1 MIDDGAIK
9 ISNAEKNYNHL
20 PASISNSRCGLIIH
34 CCEICLRALP
44 SLIITYFLLLK
55 GTPHWHHTDPSL
67 LVETSL
73 LQRDIMMAT
82 VMTSD
87 VSSTQAITTLP
98 TTPSGF
104 QTTGANSTL
113 SNIGFIVSLCIVH
126 QCAVY
131 RDKSITLFSIRQN
144 YDIVEIP
151 AEAFVGATNIEV
163 CQNNIYVIIQ
173 SSTIH
178 LPMQR
183 CVAKCLFH

>member
-1 MIDDGAIK
+1 
-9 ISNAEKNYNHL
+9 
-20 PASISNSRCGLIIH
+20 
-34 CCEICLRALP
+34 
-44 SLIITYFLLLK
+44 
-55 GTPHWHHTDPSL
+55 
-67 LVETSL
+67 
-73 LQRDIMMAT
+73 MMAT